1 MGFWHTGYMDFHE
14 VPDDYS
20 DRPTPAPKPPKY
32 PCSQCGQVFDSKDD
46 LDVHIFDGH
55 VTSRPVLMLH
65 GRECGRSRLAVISK
79 TSPEDWQFLNSRA
92 IRVNGRRCSERDARK
107 ALCATPAGVV
117 AVTLE
122 GDAAD
127 QEFEF
132 SFRIANSADLDGVDR
147 RLDELIAGRS
157 LTIHSIDAFIM
168 QTSKFE
174 TARFYRDGLAGY
186 FYGVLAREQS
196 PESGLLQGRNA
207 NDVYKQR
214 FDDAVEELGK
224 FDRPAAEAI
233 CGLVAFHYN
242 QFDLAM
248 RKTRSPR
255 IARVAQRFKKL
266 MSAQS
271 DRSIVDPVIDKTSRD
286 YVLSDNE
293 TERIVAWCSIPLD
306 GACSDEVAD
315 IEHALASVEATDAVK
330 LRVIAAEHH
339 LAAGNAELGIEHVAV
354 LRHSRDFERWS
365 EWYRKR
371 AGIMSP

>member
-1 MGFWHTGYMDFHE
+1 MDFHE

-20 DRPTPAPKPPKY
+20 DRPAPAPKPPKY
-32 PCSQCGQVFDSKDD
+32 PCSQCPQVFDSEDD
-46 LDVHIFDGH
+46 LAVHLFDGH
-55 VTSRPVLMLH
+55 VTSRPVLMLR

-79 TSPEDWQFLNSRA
+79 TSPQDWQFLNSQA
-92 IRVNGRRCSERDARK
+92 IRVNGKRCSERDAQK
-107 ALCATPAGVV
+107 ALCATSAGVV

-122 GDAAD
+122 GDTTD
-127 QEFEF
+127 QQFEF
-132 SFRIANSADLDGVDR
+132 SFRIANSEDLDGVDR
-147 RLDELIAGRS
+147 RLDELVGGRS
-157 LTIHSIDAFIM
+157 LTIHSINTFI
-168 QTSKFE
+168 TRTVKYK
-174 TARFYRDGLAGY
+174 TARYYRDGLANY
-186 FYGVLAREQS
+186 FYGVLAREKS
-196 PESGLLQGRNA
+196 LESGLLRGSNA
-207 NDVYKQR
+207 SDVYRQR
-214 FDDAVEELGK
+214 FDDAVEELGR

-255 IARVAQRFKKL
+255 VARIAQRFEKL
-266 MSAQS
+266 ISARPDS
-271 DRSIVDPVIDKTSRD
+271 SVVDSVVDKTSRD

-293 TERIVAWCSIPLD
+293 TERIIAWCSIPLD
-306 GACSDEVAD
+306 GTCSDEVAD
-315 IEHALASVEATDAVK
+315 IEHALAGVQATDAVK

-354 LRHSRDFERWS
+354 LRYSRDFERWS